1 MTTITQKK
9 NYKTPYCVFVSLEEE
24 TSVLSG
30 SMQSME
36 EEIREKQQVV
46 FGLQQS
52 IYTTDDK
59 SGNSSIW
66 GKSGNS
72 IFD

>member
-9 NYKTPYCVFVSLEEE
+9 HYKTPHCVFISLEEE
-24 TSVLSG
+24 ACVLSG
-30 SMQSME
+30 STQSIE
-36 EEIREKQQVV
+36 EEIHEKQQVV
-46 FGLQQS
+46 FGLQWSEHTSSDQ
-52 IYTTDDK
+52 

-66 GKSGNS
+66 GSSGNS